1 MQKFLLLLLSIVLL
15 GPLGI
20 DLYLPTI
27 PAIAAGLGS
36 PQAVIQSTIS
46 LFILVLGAG
55 QLVAGPL
62 VDNYGRKPVA
72 LAGII
77 LYLLGAVLAALSV
90 SPAMFIA
97 SRLVQGLAVCCTAVV
112 AFSGIRDRMNG
123 EEAARAFGF
132 LNGTLN
138 IVPAMAPLLGGLL
151 AEAFGWRAPF
161 WFLAGYA
168 AVVFAV
174 ITTLLPETRPADTQP
189 VRSLPLRQYGAILR
203 DARFRTFSL
212 VNAGAMGMALTYV
225 SLAPTVLMGTGGL
238 SPLHFSLA
246 FGANGFWILFVS
258 FFANRVIHKLGRP
271 VCLAVGSG
279 LMLLGA
285 LGLLAGVLLLPQAV
299 QPQWWVYMLPVAAA
313 CAGLAFMMGP
323 ATSYALEP
331 YGNEAGVASA
341 LVGFVQMAGGSVL
354 GLAAMALPLSP
365 KLSLA
370 VMMLAGCLLALRAR
384 LLSKQLRGTLT
395 SLDVNA
401 ATKKASPGN
410 DL

>member
-1 MQKFLLLLLSIVLL
+1 MRTFLLLLLSIVLL

-36 PQAVIQSTIS
+36 PQAVIQATIS

-72 LAGII
+72 LAGIA
-77 LYLLGAVLAALSV
+77 LYLAGAVLAALSV

-168 AVVFAV
+168 AVVFVV
-174 ITTLLPETRPADTQP
+174 IATLLPETRPADTQP
-189 VRSLPLRQYGAILR
+189 VRGLPLRQYGAILR
-203 DARFRTFSL
+203 DHRFRTFSL

-271 VCLAVGSG
+271 VCLAVGSL

-285 LGLLAGVLLLPQAV
+285 LGLVAGVLLLPQAV
-299 QPQWWVYMLPVAAA
+299 QPHWWVYMLPVAAA

-331 YGNEAGVASA
+331 YGSEAGVASA

-395 SLDVNA
+395 SLNKN
-401 ATKKASPGN
+401 TSPDQGA
-410 DL
+410 